1 MKHWCLDTDPKM
13 MGVGWGELL
22 YREPA
27 TRRVCR
33 EGELGEQVTSGFL
46 EDSVNGAA
54 SRELGAVGRR
64 VQVCLDKGAQPLPR
78 PGAHKLS
85 NICHKG
91 NLLE

>member
-1 MKHWCLDTDPKM
+1 MA
-13 MGVGWGELL
+13 GRGGGGRGRGAL
-22 YREPA
+22 YTEPA
-27 TRRVCR
+27 PLRVCR

-46 EDSVNGAA
+46 EGSVNRAT
-54 SRELGAVGRR
+54 SWELGAVGRC
-64 VQVCLDKGAQPLPR
+64 VQVGPHKGAQPLCH